1 MANLVKTLIAYY
13 YGLQIK
19 SIGDKWIRK
28 TIEFYSKFHSP
39 TFFERLTV
47 RLKMENSEI
56 NNMCMSGYTITS
68 MDEINVFF

>member
-39 TFFERLTV
+39 TFFDRLKV

-56 NNMCMSGYTITS
+56 NT
-68 MDEINVFF
+68 